1 MNYHPENLL
10 IQLFFEDDGQTPN
23 SRLPVL
29 LYKDV
34 ALDSAD
40 KASAFEALF
49 SANQWPAQWR
59 AQVFDYHHYHSNA
72 HEALGIAKGRA
83 RLKLGGPSGAEQVVE
98 EGDVLILPAGTG
110 HCSLEQSADFLV
122 VGAYPRGQGDYDIQ
136 RPNAGTHDAAIGRI
150 AKVALPAAD
159 PVYGDKGPLVDTWPV
174 G

>member
-1 MNYHPENLL
+1 MTNSTENSL
-10 IQLFFEDDGQTPN
+10 IQLFFYDDGQTPN

-29 LYKDV
+29 LYKNV

-49 SANQWPAQWR
+49 GANHWPAQWR

-72 HEALGIAKGRA
+72 HEVLGVAKGRA
-83 RLKLGGPSGAEQVVE
+83 RLKLGGPAGAEQEVE

-110 HCSLEQSADFLV
+110 HCSLEQSVDFLV
-122 VGAYPRGQGDYDIQ
+122 VGAYPEGQEDYDIQ
-136 RPNAGTHDAAIGRI
+136 RPDPDTHDASI
-150 AKVALPAAD
+150 ASIRKVASPATD
-159 PVYGDKGPLVDTWPV
+159 PVYGGTGPLVDTWLA

>member
-1 MNYHPENLL
+1 MNNLTGNSL

-29 LYKDV
+29 LYKNV
-34 ALDSAD
+34 ALGSAD

-49 SANQWPAQWR
+49 NANHWPAQWR

-72 HEALGIAKGRA
+72 HEVLGVAKGQA
-83 RLKLGGPSGAEQVVE
+83 RLKLGGPKGAEQDVE

-110 HCSLEQSADFLV
+110 HCSLQQSADFLV
-122 VGAYPRGQGDYDIQ
+122 VGGYPQGQEDYDIQ
-136 RPNAGTHDAAIGRI
+136 RPNSDTHDASIARI
-150 AKVALPAAD
+150 ATVTSPATD
-159 PVYGDKGPLVDTWPV
+159 PVYGRTGPLVDTWLA